1 MINPDYLKKGD
12 KVAIISPAGK
22 IDKNK
27 INNAVKILSGW
38 GLDVITGK
46 NSAKAY
52 NQFAG
57 TDKERIS
64 DFQQMLDDENIKA
77 IFSSRGGYGSIRII
91 EKLNF
96 DNFKKNPKWIIGFSD
111 ITVFHVYINNNLN
124 IETIHGA
131 MPKKFPDHP
140 NENRSLTS
148 LKSMLFGNEINYKIK
163 DHKLNITGKTE
174 GILTGGNLSIL
185 YSLNGT
191 KYNIDTKDKI
201 LFIEDLSEYL
211 YHIDRIMMNFKLSG
225 KFDNLKGLIVG
236 DFTDIK
242 DNNTKFGK
250 TVYEIIYE
258 HIAEYKIPVCF
269 GFPAGHNDI
278 NMAMKFGS
286 KIKFTVNSVGVDI
299 THTT

>member
-22 IDKNK
+22 IDKSK

-46 NSAKAY
+46 NSGKIY

-57 TDKERIS
+57 TDEERIY
-64 DFQQMLDDENIKA
+64 DFQQMLDDKNIKA

-91 EKLNF
+91 DKLNF

-131 MPKKFPDHP
+131 MPKKFPDYP
-140 NENRSLTS
+140 DENKS
-148 LKSMLFGNEINYKIK
+148 LKSLKSILFGNEINYGIK

-174 GILTGGNLSIL
+174 GVLTGGNLSIL

-191 KYNIDTKDKI
+191 KYDIDTKDKI

-236 DFTDIK
+236 DFIDIK

-258 HIAEYKIPVCF
+258 HISEYKIPVCF

-278 NMAMKFGS
+278 NIAMKFGN
-286 KIKFTVNSVGVDI
+286 KIKFAVNSEGVDI
-299 THTT
+299 IHTN